1 MEIKYFENYLEQQYD
16 EGKID
21 TMFPDKKGNVK
32 LCCPFKHKRSVFDD
46 ETWEEKEIEYY
57 EVIPSSSINLNMRVF
72 HCFSKDT
79 EVITK
84 EGIREIGDLL
94 NKDVEII
101 NGNGEWEHVIFKKYG
116 KQNLM
121 KLNLTSNGLNKT
133 IYTTDGHEWLVQGR
147 KNKVKTIDLKTG
159 TRLQRQWLHLDKNLN
174 NFTNYTDFVEGQR
187 HGFIYGDGT
196 LTKGNYRAVA
206 NICDKNKLEYCKPL
220 FLVSKPC
227 PSIKKNMPNC
237 LGRITHVSTY
247 NPKKL
252 PDINSSKEYLL
263 GFLTGYFMADGCCSD
278 NGVQI
283 NSVNK
288 DDLVIVKHICTIM
301 GIPTYPIRC
310 FIRTPNSNMGIVNIK
325 DDKPI
330 YTLRLVKSEVPSYF
344 YNEDKRPKKYSTYKS
359 YLGWTVVSVEP
370 TNRFEDVYCCET
382 STHSFV
388 LKDFILTGNCFTCD
402 RTYKE
407 LEFAQ
412 AITGKSKEELLKE
425 HVSMETLKSANDTWA
440 ENQHKALLENQN
452 VLDKLNG
459 LKITK
464 EVIEGLNLGYMT
476 NCLATPVFKN
486 GKLINIARYNINK
499 DPNYPKV
506 RYNENTNSGDIVPF
520 DIWKKDFRA
529 TVICEGEKDML
540 VARSNNFNAI
550 TLTGGSQSSLQSE
563 YFEYFKDRDVY
574 ICYDNDDAGVRG
586 AKKLYKDLQRHCKN
600 VYVADISSIC
610 VETKEDV
617 TDFFV
622 KYNKSHDNFKDLLL
636 THSKKY
642 SEKELEE
649 VQTKHEI
656 PLSKIENNIEESK
669 FGKTLKSTLQI
680 IATCTETYSV
690 PEFAIFRP
698 FETDEEE
705 TKPKAW
711 YIGNSKE
718 SFLELMEGKVV
729 KNQVPDIIANQLGL
743 PSKWQKY
750 YNCELGSLQT
760 IYKVS
765 VTDVANENDEKASEF
780 TIELY
785 SKQPLDIGSIYE
797 ITYKL
802 YPHPKQGRKTI
813 AIAEKIEETN
823 YEFDVNNEDYI
834 QSLEKFKADG
844 YIGNKINEL
853 YESAKCHIAPY
864 LNKDLW
870 FLMDL
875 VFNSPLDI
883 TFNKPMRGALD
894 VFVLGDTRTG
904 KSETSRALKELY
916 DFGEVVPL
924 KTSTVASLIGGTDD
938 KLKRTKLGVLP
949 RYHKELVIME
959 EFSGAPL
966 DFIKTL
972 TEVRSSS
979 MVKIYR
985 VAGDI
990 QAPCKIR
997 MITIS
1002 NPISENNNLMTLS
1015 SYPNGIEPI
1024 NELIKSPE
1032 DIARYDAFILVP
1044 RVEKLSNPF
1053 AMKTNDEYK
1062 IDAVAYKHKSK
1073 WIKSLTS
1080 DNVKI
1085 SDELGSYIFEKG
1097 VELNNMFE
1105 SSFTLF
1111 GSETDKKIAR
1121 LSSALACM
1129 LCSTDDYKN
1138 VKVTKE
1144 HVDYIVE
1151 FIKSLYDNQIFRL
1164 KEFADEEKSYNVVV
1178 DEDTKEL
1185 ENIYPKNVTFINFL
1199 ANTSKVNRN
1208 ELQTVSGLNRDEFT
1222 RIFNL
1227 LVSRKFIK
1235 LSRDSVSPTVKF
1247 RNTYR
1252 IMNKNFN
1259 LNDTSK
1265 LDENL
1270 DVFG

>member
-1 MEIKYFENYLEQQYD
+1 MEIKYFEAYLEQQYN

-32 LCCPFKHKRSVFDD
+32 LCCPFKHKRVIFDN
-46 ETWEEKEIEYY
+46 ETWEEKEEEYY
-57 EVIPSSSINLNMRVF
+57 EVVPSSSINLDMRVF
-72 HCFSKDT
+72 HCF
-79 EVITK
+79 
-84 EGIREIGDLL
+84 
-94 NKDVEII
+94 
-101 NGNGEWEHVIFKKYG
+101 
-116 KQNLM
+116 
-121 KLNLTSNGLNKT
+121 
-133 IYTTDGHEWLVQGR
+133 
-147 KNKVKTIDLKTG
+147 
-159 TRLQRQWLHLDKNLN
+159 
-174 NFTNYTDFVEGQR
+174 
-187 HGFIYGDGT
+187 
-196 LTKGNYRAVA
+196 
-206 NICDKNKLEYCKPL
+206 
-220 FLVSKPC
+220 
-227 PSIKKNMPNC
+227 
-237 LGRITHVSTY
+237 
-247 NPKKL
+247 
-252 PDINSSKEYLL
+252 
-263 GFLTGYFMADGCCSD
+263 
-278 NGVQI
+278 
-283 NSVNK
+283 
-288 DDLVIVKHICTIM
+288 
-301 GIPTYPIRC
+301 
-310 FIRTPNSNMGIVNIK
+310 
-325 DDKPI
+325 
-330 YTLRLVKSEVPSYF
+330 
-344 YNEDKRPKKYSTYKS
+344 
-359 YLGWTVVSVEP
+359 
-370 TNRFEDVYCCET
+370 
-382 STHSFV
+382 
-388 LKDFILTGNCFTCD
+388 TCD
-402 RTYKE
+402 RSYKE

-412 AITGKSKEELLKE
+412 AITGKTKEELLKE
-425 HVSMETLKSANDTWA
+425 HVAIETLKTANETWS
-440 ENQHKALLENQN
+440 ENQHRALLENES
-452 VLDKLNG
+452 VLAKLNS

-464 EVIEGLNLGYMT
+464 EVIDELNLGYML

-486 GKLINIARYNINK
+486 GNLINIARYNINK

-520 DIWKKDFRA
+520 DVWKKDFRA

-540 VARSNNFNAI
+540 VARSNGFNAI
-550 TLTGGSQSSLQSE
+550 TLTGGSQSSLQAE
-563 YFEYFKDRDVY
+563 YFDYFKDRDVY

-600 VYVADISSIC
+600 VHVADIGYVC
-610 VETKEDV
+610 KETKEDV

-622 KYNKSHDNFKDLLL
+622 KYDKGYEDFKELLL
-636 THSKKY
+636 NHSKKLTD
-642 SEKELEE
+642 EELEE
-649 VQTKHEI
+649 VKTKHEI
-656 PLSKIENNIEESK
+656 PLSKLESNIEQSK

-690 PEFAIFRP
+690 PEFAIFKP
-698 FETDEEE
+698 YDSDDES
-705 TKPKAW
+705 KPKAW
-711 YIGNSKE
+711 YINNSKE
-718 SFLELMEGKVV
+718 NFLELIEGKVV
-729 KNQVPDIIANQLGL
+729 KNQIPDIIANQLGL
-743 PSKWQKY
+743 GNKWQKEY
-750 YNCELGSLQT
+750 SCELGNLQT

-780 TIELY
+780 TVDVY
-785 SKQPLDIGSIYE
+785 SKQPLDIGNIYE

-813 AIAEKIEETN
+813 AVAEKIEETN
-823 YEFDVNNEDYI
+823 YEFDVNNEEYI
-834 QSLEKFKADG
+834 KSLDKFKADG

-853 YESAKCHIAPY
+853 YESARCHVAPY

-883 TFNKPMRGALD
+883 TYNKPMRGALD

-904 KSETSRALKELY
+904 KSETSRALKDLY

-972 TEVRSSS
+972 TEIRSSS

-1015 SYPNGIEPI
+1015 SFPNGVEPI

-1032 DIARYDAFILVP
+1032 DIARYDAFILIP

-1053 AMKTNDEYK
+1053 GAKTNKDYMIEK
-1062 IDAVAYKHKSK
+1062 EAYRHKSK
-1073 WIKSLTS
+1073 WIKSLTEE
-1080 DNVKI
+1080 NVKI
-1085 SDELGSYIFEKG
+1085 SEELGSYIFDKSI
-1097 VELNNMFE
+1097 ELNNIFE

-1121 LSSALACM
+1121 MSCALACM
-1129 LCSTDDYKN
+1129 LCSTEDYKN
-1138 VKVTKE
+1138 IIVKKE
-1144 HVDYIVE
+1144 HVDFIVD
-1151 FIKSLYDNQIFRL
+1151 FIKQLYDNQIFRL
-1164 KEFADEEKSYNVVV
+1164 KEFADEEKSYNIVVE
-1178 DEDTKEL
+1178 EDTKQL
-1185 ENIYPKNVTFINFL
+1185 EKIYPKNVTFINFL

-1222 RIFNL
+1222 KIFNL

-1235 LSRDSVSPTVKF
+1235 LTKDSVSPTIKF

-1252 IMNKNFN
+1252 VMNKNFN

-1265 LDENL
+1265 LDESI

>member
-72 HCFSKDT
+72 HCFSC
-79 EVITK
+79 
-84 EGIREIGDLL
+84 
-94 NKDVEII
+94 N
-101 NGNGEWEHVIFKKYG
+101 
-116 KQNLM
+116 
-121 KLNLTSNGLNKT
+121 
-133 IYTTDGHEWLVQGR
+133 
-147 KNKVKTIDLKTG
+147 
-159 TRLQRQWLHLDKNLN
+159 
-174 NFTNYTDFVEGQR
+174 
-187 HGFIYGDGT
+187 
-196 LTKGNYRAVA
+196 
-206 NICDKNKLEYCKPL
+206 
-220 FLVSKPC
+220 
-227 PSIKKNMPNC
+227 
-237 LGRITHVSTY
+237 
-247 NPKKL
+247 
-252 PDINSSKEYLL
+252 
-263 GFLTGYFMADGCCSD
+263 
-278 NGVQI
+278 
-283 NSVNK
+283 
-288 DDLVIVKHICTIM
+288 
-301 GIPTYPIRC
+301 
-310 FIRTPNSNMGIVNIK
+310 
-325 DDKPI
+325 
-330 YTLRLVKSEVPSYF
+330 
-344 YNEDKRPKKYSTYKS
+344 
-359 YLGWTVVSVEP
+359 
-370 TNRFEDVYCCET
+370 
-382 STHSFV
+382 
-388 LKDFILTGNCFTCD
+388 

-412 AITGKSKEELLKE
+412 EITGKSKEELLKE
-425 HVSMETLKSANDTWA
+425 HVSIETLKSANDTWA

-600 VYVADISSIC
+600 VYVADISSVC

-622 KYNKSHDNFKDLLL
+622 KYDKSHDDFKDLLL
-636 THSKKY
+636 NHSKKY

-698 FETDEEE
+698 FENDEEDS
-705 TKPKAW
+705 KPKAW
-711 YIGNSKE
+711 YIGNSRE
-718 SFLELMEGKVV
+718 NFLELMEGKVV
-729 KNQVPDIIANQLGL
+729 KNQIPDIIANQLGL

-797 ITYKL
+797 ITYKI

-834 QSLEKFKADG
+834 QSLKKFKADG

-904 KSETSRALKELY
+904 KSETSRALKDLY

-949 RYHKELVIME
+949 RYHKELIIME

-1002 NPISENNNLMTLS
+1002 NPISENNSLMTLS

-1053 AMKTNDEYK
+1053 AMRTNDEYK

-1085 SDELGSYIFEKG
+1085 SDDLGSYIFDKG
-1097 VELNNMFE
+1097 VELNSMFE

-1121 LSSALACM
+1121 LSCALACM

-1151 FIKSLYDNQIFRL
+1151 FIKSLYDNQVFRL
-1164 KEFADEEKSYNVVV
+1164 KEFADEEKSYSIVVE
-1178 DEDTKEL
+1178 EDTKEL
-1185 ENIYPKNVTFINFL
+1185 EVIYPKNVTFINFL

-1222 RIFNL
+1222 KIFNL

-1235 LSRDSVSPTVKF
+1235 LARDSVSPTVKF

-1252 IMNKNFN
+1252 VMNKNFN
-1259 LNDTSK
+1259 LNDASK